1 MTEQSPAS
9 FWERELQRGL
19 SGFIVAP
26 MVLLVLPSL
35 LVPLLPGRLPL
46 VLLLSFALAGLSYL
60 GLSRRWFVRSRRDP
74 LDLGGW
80 QVLIIWVVLTS
91 VLTGLIDLAWK

>member
-1 MTEQSPAS
+1 MPGKPPPS
-9 FWERELQRGL
+9 FWERELQQGL
-19 SGFIVAP
+19 SGFVVAP

-46 VLLLSFALAGLSYL
+46 VLLLSFAFAALSYL
-60 GLSRRWFVRSRRDP
+60 GMSRRWFVRSRRDP

-80 QVLIIWVVLTS
+80 RVLIIWVVLTS
-91 VLTGLIDLAWK
+91 VLTGLIGLAWK

>member
-1 MTEQSPAS
+1 MTGKIPAS

-19 SGFIVAP
+19 SGLIVAP

-46 VLLLSFALAGLSYL
+46 VFVLSLGLAALSYL
-60 GLSRRWFVRSRRDP
+60 GLSRRWFIRSGRDP
-74 LDLGGW
+74 LNLGGW
-80 QVLIIWVVLTS
+80 RVLMIWVVLTS
-91 VLTGLIDLAWK
+91 VLTGLISLAWK